1 MKDRINKLAS
11 AGMLLGV
18 VLLLGGCGMVGTE
31 KEIRPDLIKEQNKVD
46 KERSYQLADV
56 MRGDV
61 TFDTTIMCKAYCDKE
76 ESMKFGVSGIEY
88 GMTYVDVG
96 DKVKKGDLLAE
107 LSMEGIEEELNAA
120 KQEYELARLEYS
132 NYDTQIADAR
142 RIGEL
147 NNMSKAEI
155 EEQVRGITDNKISCA
170 ATLRL
175 AQTRY
180 NEAISEKKKRQI
192 YAPMDGVITFLF
204 DPVEVEK
211 SQGEDAPPVV
221 SNMDTEFVR
230 MSSGNYHFRAD
241 TEDYSNYKE
250 GDVVDVDV
258 NGQTYK
264 MKITKDE
271 KMENSDKDMHRLTF
285 DLLEAGSRIEEQT
298 VGWVKAPVTTQRNV
312 LYVENDAIVSI
323 DGKQYV
329 YLLNE
334 DNVRSIQEITMGLS
348 NDTYTVI
355 KSGVSEGQKV
365 ILK

>member
-11 AGMLLGV
+11 AAILLGV
-18 VLLLGGCGMVGTE
+18 LLLPGGCGMVGTE
-31 KEIRPDLIKEQNKVD
+31 KEVRPDLIKEQNKVD
-46 KERSYQLADV
+46 RDRSYQLADV
-56 MRGDV
+56 MRGDLS
-61 TFDTTIMCKAYCDKE
+61 FDTTIMCKAYCDEE
-76 ESMKFGVSGIEY
+76 ESLKFGISGVEY

-107 LSMEGIEEELNAA
+107 LSMEGIEEELSAA

-132 NYDTQIADAR
+132 NYDTQIADVR
-142 RIGEL
+142 RIGGL

-155 EEQVRGITDNKISCA
+155 EEQVRGLTDSRLSCA
-170 ATLRL
+170 ANLRL

-180 NEAISEKKKRQI
+180 NEAVDEKKKRQL

-204 DPVEVEK
+204 NPAEVQKMQKE
-211 SQGEDAPPVV
+211 GDPPVV

-230 MSSGNYHFRAD
+230 MSSGNYRFRAD

-264 MKITKDE
+264 MKVTKNE
-271 KMENSDKDMHRLTF
+271 KLENFEKDMHRLTF
-285 DLLEAGSRIEEQT
+285 DLLESGSRIEAQT

-355 KSGVSEGQKV
+355 ESGVSEGQKV